1 MIEKNQIKLG
11 NNLTP
16 IGIAFYVA
24 PYINAITR
32 VGQEEEKRTLF
43 EAMLEWK
50 AYESIPSTKRGCKGQ
65 FETIVDQAVRNCTNV
80 KNRQTR
86 TRDQNLEIIEKLIN
100 NHQTISTMESCTG
113 GSLANS
119 ITNIEGS
126 SEVFNFSAITY
137 SNDFKVKMGVSKDII
152 DAYSVYSFEVAN
164 EMSKNISK
172 FTNSD
177 YGVGIT
183 GKLNRID
190 INNPYGQ
197 DDLVY
202 VSIYDKS
209 KDITYNDNVKC
220 TKDNRMANKELVI
233 NKVVEMLKEII

>member
-1 MIEKNQIKLG
+1 MITLKNMK
-11 NNLTP
+11 
-16 IGIAFYVA
+16 
-24 PYINAITR
+24 
-32 VGQEEEKRTLF
+32 
-43 EAMLEWK
+43 
-50 AYESIPSTKRGCKGQ
+50 
-65 FETIVDQAVRNCTNV
+65 
-80 KNRQTR
+80 
-86 TRDQNLEIIEKLIN
+86 EIIEKLIN